1 MKKYVFYLMFFSL
14 ISATGYSQRV
24 YVADNE
30 LNVDLIA
37 YQDAVDYV
45 ATGNED
51 SWYVETDASESLT
64 EAGATADDKVTDC
77 KCKGVALYG
86 RVKIVNSFPDFKI
99 KVVDSFPDLRVRFV
113 DSFPDECGRWK
124 IVDSF
129 PDFTIQYVE
138 SFPDFTIKIVESF
151 PGMP

>member
-1 MKKYVFYLMFFSL
+1 MKKYVFYVMLFSL
-14 ISATGYSQRV
+14 ISATGYAKRV

-30 LNVDLIA
+30 VN
-37 YQDAVDYV
+37 
-45 ATGNED
+45 
-51 SWYVETDASESLT
+51 
-64 EAGATADDKVTDC
+64 EAGAFADDKVTDC

-86 RVKIVNSFPDFKI
+86 KVKIVNSFPDFKI

-113 DSFPDECGRWK
+113 DSFPDECGKWK